1 MTTDDVIGR
10 CPVCQR
16 VDFLRADGSLV
27 IHGPKTGP
35 ACDGSY
41 RHPLGDTAAPGTP
54 TCPLCRRRADGPHIG
69 CVDQLDRDLA
79 EIPRLYA
86 ALADVLEPGATGA
99 PRVSGSHTPPL
110 AASVGPLSLR
120 GPGGLIATL
129 ATWETDIR
137 RARRLSPVPGRV
149 GREHQLAGDHACA
162 AVILGLRTHLV
173 WAADHYP
180 AAAELADE
188 AREIIRACRTVLG
201 DLDTGMRIGRC
212 PADLDSGRTC
222 GRVLQAYP
230 NATAITCDRCGT
242 EWTRPHWPLLGATI
256 AATRQDNAA

>member
-1 MTTDDVIGR
+1 MTTNGTIGR
-10 CPVCQR
+10 CRTCPAVE
-16 VDFLRADGSLV
+16 FLRPDGSLV
-27 IHGPKTGP
+27 IHGPTAGP

-41 RHPLGDTAAPGTP
+41 QHPLEDTAAPGSP

-86 ALADVLEPGATGA
+86 ALAGVLEPGATGA

-110 AASVGPLSLR
+110 AASVAPLSLR

-129 ATWETDIR
+129 ATWETAIR
-137 RARRLSPVPGRV
+137 TARRLPRNGRA
-149 GREHQLAGDHACA
+149 GREHQLAGDQACA
-162 AVILGLRTHLV
+162 VVVLGLRTHLT
-173 WAADHYP
+173 WATDHYP

-188 AREIIRACRTVLG
+188 VREIIRTCRTVLG
-201 DLDTGMRIGRC
+201 DLDTGMPIGRC
-212 PADLDSGRTC
+212 PADLDTGRTC
-222 GRVLQAYP
+222 GRVLKAYP